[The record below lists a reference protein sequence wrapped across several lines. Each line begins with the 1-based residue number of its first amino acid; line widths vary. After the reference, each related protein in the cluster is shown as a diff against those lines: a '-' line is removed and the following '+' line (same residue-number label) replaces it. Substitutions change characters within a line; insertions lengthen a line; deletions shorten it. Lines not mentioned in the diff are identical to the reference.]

1 MYPGIRER
9 RWGAEEVAG
18 WAILALEND
27 PFVVKNLAPNFT
39 SSGSVHQ
46 LNYHLACIHQAF
58 QRTVGFSKE
67 IIGFIVVI
75 PQVTL
80 DLVKVL

>member
-1 MYPGIRER
+1 
-9 RWGAEEVAG
+9 GAGVLKKLRDG
-18 WAILALEND
+18 LSTILLSSKTL
-27 PFVVKNLAPNFT
+27 PLIFT

-58 QRTVGFSKE
+58 QRAVGFSKE